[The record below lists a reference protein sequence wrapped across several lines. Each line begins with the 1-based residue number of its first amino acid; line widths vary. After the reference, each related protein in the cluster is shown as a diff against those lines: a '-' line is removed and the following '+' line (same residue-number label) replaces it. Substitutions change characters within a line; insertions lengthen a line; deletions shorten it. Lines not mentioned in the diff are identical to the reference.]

1 MAALVSDLFSVSGL
15 VCVVTGG
22 GTGIGKWTAEAF
34 DANGA
39 AKVFILGRRTAELQK
54 VAKGAPNSTI
64 IPVTCDVTNRE
75 SLQAAVAEI
84 RKHTTFIN
92 VLVSNAGYLASTKF
106 MKVPHEPGSAEDVA
120 KFLWA
125 SEAEDK
131 GVFDTNVESVYWLF
145 TAFLTL
151 LHAGNTEESSVYRQ
165 KEIDSQFI
173 AVASLSGLL
182 KKTLTGYMYNASK
195 AACVHFAKGVSH
207 DFAHLNIRANTICPG
222 AFVTGMT
229 DKFLPPVAE
238 KRGGM
243 PVETHPAG
251 RTGTAED
258 VAGLMLFLASRAGAY
273 MNGSVI
279 NIDGGH
285 LSMTPSVT

>member
-1 MAALVSDLFSVSGL
+1 
-15 VCVVTGG
+15 
-22 GTGIGKWTAEAF
+22 
-34 DANGA
+34 
-39 AKVFILGRRTAELQK
+39 
-54 VAKGAPNSTI
+54 
-64 IPVTCDVTNRE
+64 VTCDVTSRE

-229 DKFLPPVAE
+229 DKFLPPSAE

-243 PVETHPAG
+243 PAETHPAG
-251 RTGTAED
+251 RTGTAEVGSLSTYGNFD
-258 VAGLMLFLASRAGAY
+258 ANIAGRRWVNALLSFSSRCLHEWGCNQY
-273 MNGSVI
+273 RWRTFVDDSL
-279 NIDGGH
+279 GH
-285 LSMTPSVT
+285 LRSSWCGQGGALVCLGRQDFSH